1 MVMTRLR
8 GAILAA
14 AVPLFLISACAQ
26 TAGNQAAG
34 AADSR
39 VPESAEVSPAADD
52 LVLRVESFGGFVP
65 AEQNV
70 GRIPEISI
78 YGDGR
83 LISLGPTTL
92 MYPGPALPA
101 IQVQMITPEEVRELV
116 RRGQQAGVRNGTD
129 FGSPNIADAPQTRVT
144 AGDQSV
150 SVMALSEAPAND
162 TRLTPAQRDARTK
175 LSAFVK
181 QLKSL
186 PSASGVAKPVA
197 YRPVTLAALTRK
209 YVPPQASEP
218 AVTETA
224 WPGPALPGDMLNANI
239 GIGCVEVTGTDL
251 DKVLT
256 AARDAKANT
265 PWTSGGAKYAITFRP
280 LLPEEKGCAALK
292 GMR

>member
-1 MVMTRLR
+1 MTRLR
-8 GAILAA
+8 GTILAA

-70 GRIPEISI
+70 GRIPAISI

-83 LISLGPTTL
+83 LISLGPTTAI
-92 MYPGPALPA
+92 YPGPALPN

-116 RRGQQAGVRNGTD
+116 RQGQQAGVRNGTD

-162 TRLTPAQRDARTK
+162 PKLTAAQREARTK

-181 QLKSL
+181 KLQSL
-186 PSASGVAKPVA
+186 PSASGVANPVP
-197 YRPVTLAALTRK
+197 YRPTVLAALARTFTA
-209 YVPPQASEP
+209 PQAGDP
-218 AVTETA
+218 ASPAKA
-224 WPGPALPGDMLNANI
+224 WPGPALPGDMLNQNI
-239 GIGCVEVTGTDL
+239 GIGCAEVTGADL
-251 DKVLT
+251 PTVL
-256 AARDAKANT
+256 AAAKDAKATT
-265 PWTSGGAKYAITFRP
+265 PWTSGGATYAITFRP

-292 GMR
+292 GVR